1 MRRKDY
7 ICGTWR
13 FSGQDVFVL
22 FVIVCPDP
30 FRCLFA
36 IINL

>member
-13 FSGQDVFVL
+13 FSGQDVCVL
-22 FVIVCPDP
+22 FVIVFPDLS
-30 FRCLFA
+30 RCLFA